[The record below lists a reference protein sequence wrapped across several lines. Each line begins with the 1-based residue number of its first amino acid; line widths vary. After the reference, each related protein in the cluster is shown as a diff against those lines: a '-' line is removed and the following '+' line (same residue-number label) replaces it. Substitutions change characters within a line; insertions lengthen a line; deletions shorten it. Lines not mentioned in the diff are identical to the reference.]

1 MLTLPQVWGA
11 GGSVCVRAAVR
22 ARHVSGPFAVG
33 RIQSE
38 PSYRSSITDLYQ
50 VHAPPPLSRFRPGA
64 FQASAV
70 RVSGLRV
77 CACVRACVRVRGL
90 TTIETPNATQSKR

>member
-1 MLTLPQVWGA
+1 MIYIGA
-11 GGSVCVRAAVR
+11 RATAAV
-22 ARHVSGPFAVG
+22 AGSGL
-33 RIQSE
+33 R
-38 PSYRSSITDLYQ
+38 
-50 VHAPPPLSRFRPGA
+50 A